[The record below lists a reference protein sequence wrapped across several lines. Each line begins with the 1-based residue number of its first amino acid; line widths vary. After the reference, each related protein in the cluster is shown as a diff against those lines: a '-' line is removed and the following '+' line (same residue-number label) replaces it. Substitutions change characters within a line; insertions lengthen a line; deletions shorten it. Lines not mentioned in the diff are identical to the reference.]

1 MRTTTRPPLSSR
13 KRLEAELSH
22 RATDTLGIAAFAAA
36 LVMIVALALGN
47 AGVLGSALGGFFSLL
62 FGRGAWAVP
71 GVLILFGVAFFAGR
85 PSLELS
91 RLTWGAL
98 LIFAAVVGAFARDLR
113 GDYFDPEIVSIS
125 GGYLGAIIGWAVLT
139 GGTTAWA
146 IAIGAIAIIA
156 VGQLLK
162 YLIPGKQMK
171 ASGVPNW
178 VLVVGGAGAVI
189 GFFVIPVVGLVI
201 GFIAGV
207 FLAEAIRL
215 KTFKN
220 AWPTTVQAMKSAG
233 WSVSTRS

>member
-1 MRTTTRPPLSSR
+1 MTNIL
-13 KRLEAELSH
+13 
-22 RATDTLGIAAFAAA
+22 
-36 LVMIVALALGN
+36 VALAILVGL
-47 AGVLGSALGGFFSLL
+47 AGTI
-62 FGRGAWAVP
+62 VP
-71 GVLILFGVAFFAGR
+71 IL
-85 PSLELS
+85 P
-91 RLTWGAL
+91 GAL
-98 LIFAAVVGAFARDLR
+98 LVA
-113 GDYFDPEIVSIS
+113 
-125 GGYLGAIIGWAVLT
+125 GAIIVWAVVT

-146 IAIGAIAIIA
+146 IAIGAVAIIG

-178 VLVVGGAGAVI
+178 VLIVGGVGAVI

-215 KTFKN
+215 KTFKD

-233 WSVSTRS
+233 WSVLIEFGTCLLAAAVWVGGVVFVG

>member
-1 MRTTTRPPLSSR
+1 MTNIL
-13 KRLEAELSH
+13 
-22 RATDTLGIAAFAAA
+22 
-36 LVMIVALALGN
+36 VALAILVGL
-47 AGVLGSALGGFFSLL
+47 AGTI
-62 FGRGAWAVP
+62 VP
-71 GVLILFGVAFFAGR
+71 IL
-85 PSLELS
+85 P
-91 RLTWGAL
+91 GAL
-98 LIFAAVVGAFARDLR
+98 LVA
-113 GDYFDPEIVSIS
+113 
-125 GGYLGAIIGWAVLT
+125 GAIIVWAVVT

-146 IAIGAIAIIA
+146 IAIGAVAIIG

-178 VLVVGGAGAVI
+178 VLVVGGVGAVI

-220 AWPTTVQAMKSAG
+220 AWPTTLQAMKSAG
-233 WSVSTRS
+233 WSVLIEFGSCLLAAALWAGAVVVVI